1 MILPVG
7 PAGTIPEAVN
17 KNAES
22 LTPLTVEMY
31 KMNMKLPQACGI
43 ALLALSGMMLA
54 GCEANGDGPLG
65 TVGGTGPEGNGTA
78 PVDGGGDTNGSG
90 GIDGGEFPNPID
102 ASAPGVGN
110 DVSTDGSDGNP
121 NSDLRGFI
129 CRNSAQEQFGA
140 STEVGADGLL
150 GGPLSDLLNGI
161 GGGAV
166 TDLTNSV
173 ANKDYAIDGRLDSS
187 ANIKLVASLLG
198 PVLDTVDLHVDLPG
212 RVPAGGYAAFA
223 VSLPPTTL
231 ALDLTGTIT
240 VETSLAGVATGETVT
255 KNIVRLSLLGLGQT
269 DYGFIG
275 FKTTLPY
282 DRATISVG
290 SSLARVSTGPVR
302 VHELCTARQ

>member
-43 ALLALSGMMLA
+43 ALLALSGLMLA

-78 PVDGGGDTNGSG
+78 PVGGGGDTNGSG
-90 GIDGGEFPNPID
+90 DIDQGEFPNPID
-102 ASAPGVGN
+102 PSAPGVGN
-110 DVSTDGSDGNP
+110 DISTDGSNGNP
-121 NSDLRGFI
+121 NTDLRGFV
-129 CRNSAQEQFGA
+129 CRNSAQKDFGA
-140 STEVGADGLL
+140 TTEVTANGLVGDALSGLL
-150 GGPLSDLLNGI
+150 TSL

-166 TDLTNSV
+166 PGLINSV
-173 ANKDYAIDGRLDSS
+173 SEPDNAIDGRLDSYAS
-187 ANIKLVASLLG
+187 MDLVAALLVPQIDSLDL
-198 PVLDTVDLHVDLPG
+198 TVHLPG
-212 RVPAGGYAAFA
+212 KVPAGGYAAFP
-223 VSLPPTTL
+223 VSLPPSVATL
-231 ALDLTGTIT
+231 TLLGTLTVDTFLDGT
-240 VETSLAGVATGETVT
+240 ATGETVT
-255 KNIVRLSLLGLGQT
+255 KSITRLSLLGLGDP

-282 DRATISVG
+282 NSARIRVG
-290 SSLARVSTGPVR
+290 ASLLSVSTNPVR
-302 VHELCTARQ
+302 VHEMCTARQ